1 LGLQP
6 LKIPRTGWHSVG
18 AWRALYE
25 LTPARLKRIQ
35 TARARV
41 RRHVWSVLPDGLP
54 TSKVA
59 DTELG
64 EVVVLD
70 VDAMIVVSHSEKQNA
85 APTFKGT
92 FGFHP
97 LGAWCDNTTEL
108 LAAVLRPGNAGANTA
123 AELIEVLLAP
133 RYGHWWSG
141 RARRPRRPSET
152 TDRREWT

>member
-1 LGLQP
+1 MLN
-6 LKIPRTGWHSVG
+6 
-18 AWRALYE
+18 
-25 LTPARLKRIQ
+25 
-35 TARARV
+35 
-41 RRHVWSVLPDGLP
+41 
-54 TSKVA
+54 
-59 DTELG
+59 
-64 EVVVLD
+64 